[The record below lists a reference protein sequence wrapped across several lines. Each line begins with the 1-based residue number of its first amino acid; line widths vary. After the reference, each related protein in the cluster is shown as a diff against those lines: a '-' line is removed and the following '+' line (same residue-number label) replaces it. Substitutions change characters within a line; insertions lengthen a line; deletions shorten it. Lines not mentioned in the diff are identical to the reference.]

1 MLVRSITVTEYL
13 DLRPFTS
20 IQYVRTGWHAC
31 VLLCN
36 TVGRVG
42 SVLILADTSSSPI
55 DQPNVFSTLLT
66 PSRGLI
72 SCPHRMGA
80 LSELVRIA
88 SEESV
93 SIFLQWLCQDWLYS
107 NYMKRS
113 TSSASLIFFSW
124 LLSCVISLQQVVHDS
139 TSVSQTFALV
149 WAAIKH
155 ECWKRWLQKNR
166 MGI

>member
-1 MLVRSITVTEYL
+1 MCGQT
-13 DLRPFTS
+13 
-20 IQYVRTGWHAC
+20 AC

-42 SVLILADTSSSPI
+42 SVLILADTSGSPI

-72 SCPHRMGA
+72 SSPHRMGA

-93 SIFLQWLCQDWLYS
+93 SIFLQWLCQD
-107 NYMKRS
+107 
-113 TSSASLIFFSW
+113 
-124 LLSCVISLQQVVHDS
+124 
-139 TSVSQTFALV
+139 
-149 WAAIKH
+149 
-155 ECWKRWLQKNR
+155 
-166 MGI
+166 

>member
-20 IQYVRTGWHAC
+20 IQYVRTDWHAC

-42 SVLILADTSSSPI
+42 SVLILADTSGSPI

-66 PSRGLI
+66 PSSGLI
-72 SCPHRMGA
+72 SCPRRTGA

-88 SEESV
+88 SEESIN
-93 SIFLQWLCQDWLYS
+93 IFAMVMSRLYS

-149 WAAIKH
+149 WAAIKR
-155 ECWKRWLQKNR
+155 ECWKRWLQKTR